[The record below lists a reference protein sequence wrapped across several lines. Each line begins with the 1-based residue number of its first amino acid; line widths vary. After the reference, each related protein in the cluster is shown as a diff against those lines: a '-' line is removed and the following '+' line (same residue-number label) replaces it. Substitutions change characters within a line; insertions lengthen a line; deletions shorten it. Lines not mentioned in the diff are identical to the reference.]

1 MLCSEL
7 TTECGALTPR
17 TIWVDDIVKLRS
29 DWTTLA
35 QEGNEWKDWGRTS
48 PWDIGRWLM
57 IIIHKKKNRQ
67 EIPSILFYFI
77 HIFASI

>member
-57 IIIHKKKNRQ
+57 IIIHLKKK
-67 EIPSILFYFI
+67 
-77 HIFASI
+77 